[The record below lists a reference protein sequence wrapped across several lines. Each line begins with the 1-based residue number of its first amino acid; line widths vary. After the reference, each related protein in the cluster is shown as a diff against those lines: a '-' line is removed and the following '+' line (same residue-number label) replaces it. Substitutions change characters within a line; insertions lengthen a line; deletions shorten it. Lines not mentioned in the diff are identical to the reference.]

1 MLRTLYMHFL
11 FASKLSAKSEAG
23 WSGLSQVVAEYGTY
37 IMSCSQAHPNP
48 SVNWSHLLLNALR
61 LPNIM
66 HEEVPNK
73 PLDYY
78 TCPFKKSKLDR

>member
-1 MLRTLYMHFL
+1 MNALLRNTKNILIFL
-11 FASKLSAKSEAG
+11 CLSCAINLLC
-23 WSGLSQVVAEYGTY
+23 W
-37 IMSCSQAHPNP
+37 QAHPNP
-48 SVNWSHLLLNALR
+48 SVNWSQLVLKALR

>member
-1 MLRTLYMHFL
+1 MLAALLRNTKNLPIFL
-11 FASKLSAKSEAG
+11 CLSCA
-23 WSGLSQVVAEYGTY
+23 TY
-37 IMSCSQAHPNP
+37 LLLCWQAHPNP
-48 SVNWSHLLLNALR
+48 SVNWSQQVLKALR

>member
-1 MLRTLYMHFL
+1 MLAAQLRNKKKPSPFF
-11 FASKLSAKSEAG
+11 FASCA
-23 WSGLSQVVAEYGTY
+23 TY
-37 IMSCSQAHPNP
+37 LLLRWQAHPNP
-48 SVNWSHLLLNALR
+48 SVNWSQLVLKALR

-66 HEEVPNK
+66 YEEVPNK